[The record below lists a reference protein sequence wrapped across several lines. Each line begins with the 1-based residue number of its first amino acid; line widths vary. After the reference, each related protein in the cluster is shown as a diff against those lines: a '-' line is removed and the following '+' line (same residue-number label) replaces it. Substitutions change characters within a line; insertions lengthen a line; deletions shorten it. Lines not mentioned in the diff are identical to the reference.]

1 MSGELVVGVR
11 GLGLIGP
18 GFGDWAGGS
27 AALRDP
33 ASWTRAATDIAAPTL
48 LPPAERRRA
57 GAVVKVSLVAALEAC
72 TQAGVEPGTLAT
84 VFSSSS
90 GDGANCHALCEA
102 LAQAERA
109 VSPTRFTNSV
119 HNASAGYWHIATANR
134 QPSTSLCAYDASF
147 GAGLLE
153 AAAQCADTGRAVLL
167 VVSDVPYP
175 EPLLATRPIADS
187 YGVAMVL
194 VPLSAPQAASGA
206 MAELRLRAVAGDVHT
221 DTPCADAGLDAV
233 RRGIPAARSLPLLER
248 LARGEG
254 GGVTLGVADGLGLVI
269 EVNPR

>member
-1 MSGELVVGVR
+1 MTGELIVGVR
-11 GLGLIGP
+11 GLGLTGP
-18 GFGDWAGGS
+18 GLADWASG
-27 AALRDP
+27 AILLRGPD
-33 ASWTRAATDIAAPTL
+33 AWSRAATVITAPTL

-57 GAVVKVSLVAALEAC
+57 GAVVKVSLVVALEAC

-147 GAGLLE
+147 AAGLLE
-153 AAAQCADTGRAVLL
+153 AAAQCRDTGRAVLL

-175 EPLLATRPIADS
+175 EPLLGARPIADS
-187 YGVAMVL
+187 FGIAMVL
-194 VPLSAPQAASGA
+194 SPTDAHGA
-206 MAELRLRAVAGDVHT
+206 IATLRIRTVADPST
-221 DTPCADAGLDAV
+221 KDTLCADAGLDAV

-248 LARGEG
+248 LAGWAGGEG
-254 GGVTLGVADGLGLVI
+254 GAVTVNVADGLGLAV
-269 EVNPR
+269 EVSPP